1 MVHCRMMFD
10 DDTLLNNVM
19 QHSYTNVTTV
29 FTDVQLSAT
38 TYTHIQQC
46 AHAYKHV
53 VLMFHKFVTSSTDV
67 QWSVMLFQ
75 LNATLPNNVTTMYN
89 DVTTICNNGTTMYD
103 NVCIV
108 VTMCNDVV
116 VWHNIM
122 FLQSEMML
130 HHNVTTCVTTHYYN
144 VTSICTYAH
153 SSRITYNHVW
163 CNVTM
168 LQCYNNIGW
177 CYINVKQCSTM
188 LQQCYDVP
196 T

>member
-10 DDTLLNNVM
+10 DDTLLSNVM

-29 FTDVQLSAT
+29 YNDVQRYTT

-46 AHAYKHV
+46 AHAYKHI
-53 VLMFHKFVTSSTDV
+53 VLMFRKLVTSSTDV

-75 LNATLPNNVTTMYN
+75 LNATLSNNVTTMHN

-116 VWHNIM
+116 VWQNIM

-130 HHNVTTCVTTHYYN
+130 HHNVTTCVATHYYY
-144 VTSICTYAH
+144 VTPIRT
-153 SSRITYNHVW
+153 
-163 CNVTM
+163 
-168 LQCYNNIGW
+168 
-177 CYINVKQCSTM
+177 
-188 LQQCYDVP
+188 
-196 T
+196 